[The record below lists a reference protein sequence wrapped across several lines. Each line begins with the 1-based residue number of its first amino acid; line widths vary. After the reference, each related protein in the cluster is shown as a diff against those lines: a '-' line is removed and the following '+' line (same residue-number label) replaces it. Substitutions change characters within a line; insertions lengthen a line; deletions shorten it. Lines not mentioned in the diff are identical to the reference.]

1 MRTRTDRRRC
11 LAFLLAVLIMI
22 TALPLVMPDLVSE
35 EVSAAS
41 TKHYPDQWSK
51 YNFDSKGRS
60 FDDKHNRNK
69 GYYLAPNGSGKY
81 PVLMYIHGAG
91 SVDSITKSNLIS
103 LLEYWTEKGYM
114 NEMVI
119 IVPSIEAQDDLGYDD
134 TYDCFRRFAMNDS
147 EGQKLVTEIYSDGR
161 FDGKV
166 NSKAQLYVSGYS
178 MGGSVSLALGVK
190 SSEHCTNIGA
200 FSSSSS
206 FYLGDGNWGWFNY
219 ASDIK
224 YASGTKIFMSYGN
237 GEGSGYKQNAEK
249 YRDTITAQNPGITIT
264 YNAFDSSYG
273 GHGSK
278 LFTAELFSYLYYNK
292 FGTIPSDALINSAM
306 NPSSNPTTP
315 TPTKKNTNT
324 PTPTKKPTNT
334 PTKKPTNTPTKK
346 PTNTPTKKN
355 TNTPTPTK
363 KPTIK
368 GTVTKS
374 GKTIVGQQLSVSV
387 SDSNCSDA
395 NLKYTWTTGGTANGY
410 YGKTYVVRQDDV
422 GKAIACLIT
431 DSTGKYGGQLKA
443 TFSSGVTPTP
453 TKKPTNTPTKKPT
466 PTNTPTA
473 VPTPAKPSNVKA
485 ALVTATKANISWSA
499 VSGAAGYEVYRSTSS
514 NGTYSKCGAVTTT
527 NRDCPGLTSWTT
539 YYFKV
544 RAYKEVNGKKYY
556 GDYSSP
562 VSIMAK
568 GTAPK
573 SVKAE
578 VLTATKIRLSWTAQE
593 GASGYEVY
601 RSTSSGGTYSLCG
614 AVTTAYRDC
623 PGLTTG
629 TRYYFKVR
637 AYKVVNGENV
647 YTEFCSPVSIVPK
660 APTTPTPTK
669 KVTPTPTP
677 TKKPTNTNTPTP
689 TKKPTNTNT
698 PTPTK
703 KPTNTNTPTPVAAK
717 LKSTTMEIMKGTFG
731 DIVFV
736 NNGKEVKVSGATF
749 KSADS
754 SIAAVYSDG
763 SVAGLKE
770 GNTKI
775 TVTYGGKT
783 ETVSVAVKALVN
795 NNSRIAGALTPAKY
809 AEIGNGSTDCTQ
821 TFRNLFKAAYDAG
834 TVSDGI
840 RRAKPIYIPSGHYV
854 VHGSIIDKSLD
865 ISNCVFE
872 IYGSGRESTRITFDR
887 DGTLIDARACS
898 PFVFTTFRDI
908 GFFGTDNNTLLRLT
922 ETDLTSQIKKSELQ
936 TIRFV
941 SCAFKHWKNIVYSEK
956 SSGMISDIELAYCK
970 ITSSGSKSNMCKL
983 FVLDDKKPIR
993 MKFWY
998 TDIESFYGDCIYYKS
1013 GASVYMTGGSIIP
1026 LDGNAFFFDFT
1037 DSGRSFSAGSK
1048 TTPHLICENSRFEIH
1063 DYSSCVRTTSISQEY
1078 PIVYFKNAGIGTIS
1092 NVSPN
1097 CLSIH
1102 GGGDFIF
1109 QDCTDCASI
1118 IINSK
1123 ITSDNTLKPRV
1134 RFYNCP
1140 DVSASVLAAAAK
1152 ITNPSKDANC
1162 VRVTIDDAYDFYLKN
1177 NSSSVL
1183 PYIHSASGLKE
1194 CRQNVKLDDF
1204 DYIYATEKSYTTK
1217 PYGYVRY
1224 AELVVPENTSYANKT
1239 VNLTL
1244 KDKKSGQKL
1253 VEQVLT
1259 LGAGKT
1265 YKFDI
1270 NKDIDEIEVVLKQSF
1285 STSIPVKVR
1294 MNLQLVKTKS
1304 PVADTAPVPVA
1315 SSSAGR
1321 YYSEGTDASNETD
1334 RAGSLK
1340 PQDFGAV
1347 ADGEADCT
1355 SAFRKMIKAAAD
1367 YDKYSNSWKQ
1377 SKAIYIPGGVYKI
1390 TGSIIDES
1398 LGLSFC
1404 TFEIS
1409 GAGKDNT
1416 FINFVKD
1423 GVLFDSEIKDQN
1435 NTAVPFAFT
1444 TFRNISFVGNNN
1456 NTFMT
1461 LRMNNKNKEGK
1472 NTDGT
1477 QRMQFF
1483 GCSFSGWKNILYTIH
1498 STVML
1503 SEYTFTDCKID
1514 SCGTSSVPCKL
1525 FVLDDSESVNWRF
1538 VNTDITNF
1546 TGDAFYYIS
1555 GTSIAITGGSII
1567 PKAGNAFFFD
1577 YNTSDRR
1584 DTAGPGNSPQLICSG
1599 VKFGINSSSSC
1610 VKTTSCGQGAPVIRF
1625 QECNL
1630 GTTSYDSKKFLMIN
1644 GACEIKFTDCTGCGK
1659 IRFSGYIESQSAY
1672 KPHVQFWGCDDLNLD
1687 TLVTG
1692 SEVTNAVKDFNSVR
1706 VTVGN
1711 EYDFYMRKNDSGL
1724 PYMHTVSGLNYCRQT
1739 VKLDANNYVV
1749 SGKSFTARPYGYVSY
1764 AELAV
1769 PAASSY
1775 SGKTITV
1782 TLKEKS
1788 TGKVYAQQQITLGS
1802 EQKIK
1807 LSVDSYVDDLEIV
1820 FTHSLS
1826 TGSSTKLALKLDLVK
1841 Y

>member
-11 LAFLLAVLIMI
+11 LALLLAVLIMI
-22 TALPLVMPDLVSE
+22 TALPIVMPDLITE

-41 TKHYPDQWSK
+41 SKHYPDTWST
-51 YNFDSKGRS
+51 YNFDSNGRS
-60 FDDKHNRNK
+60 FDDMHNRNK
-69 GYYLAPNGSGKY
+69 GYYLAPNGNGTY
-81 PVLMYIHGAG
+81 PVLVYVHGAG
-91 SVDSITKSNLIS
+91 GVNGLKNSNLIS
-103 LLEYWTEKGYM
+103 LIEYWTEMGYM
-114 NEMVI
+114 DEM
-119 IVPSIEAQDDLGYDD
+119 IVVLPSIEKQTDLSYDD
-134 TYDCFRRFAMNDS
+134 TYDCFRRFAMNAN
-147 EGQKLVTEIYSDGR
+147 EGQRLVSEIYSGKH
-161 FDGKV
+161 FNGKV
-166 NSKAQLYVSGYS
+166 NTKSQLYFSGLS
-178 MGGSVSLALGVK
+178 MGGSVSLAMGVK
-190 SSEHCTNIGA
+190 SPLRCTNIGA
-200 FSSSSS
+200 FSSSNS

-224 YASGTKIFMSYGN
+224 YSSGTKIFMSYGK
-237 GEGSGYKQNAEK
+237 GEATDFKQNAEK
-249 YRDTITAQNPGITIT
+249 YRDAITTNNPGINLT
-264 YNAFDSSYG
+264 YNAFNASF
-273 GHGSK
+273 GSHALK

-292 FGTIPSDALINSAM
+292 FGTIPSDELINAAL
-306 NPSSNPTTP
+306 NRTAAPTTP
-315 TPTKKNTNT
+315 TPTKKPTNT

-334 PTKKPTNTPTKK
+334 PTQKPTNTPTQKPTNTPTKK

-363 KPTIK
+363 QPTLK

-374 GKTIVGQQLSVSV
+374 GKTIVGQQLSVTV
-387 SDSNCSDA
+387 TDCNCADA
-395 NLKYTWTTGGTANGY
+395 NLKYTWTTSGTANGY

-422 GKAIACLIT
+422 GKSIACLIT
-431 DSTGKYGGQLKA
+431 DSTGKYSGQLKA

-466 PTNTPTA
+466 NTPSPTKKPTNTPTKKVTPTKKATPTNTPTA
-473 VPTPAKPSNVKA
+473 VPTPAKPTNLKA
-485 ALVTATKANISWSA
+485 TLVTATKANISWSA

-544 RAYKEVNGKKYY
+544 RAYKEVNGKKIY
-556 GDYSSP
+556 GNYSSP

-573 SVKAE
+573 GVKAE
-578 VLTATKIRLSWTAQE
+578 VLTATKVRVSWTAQE
-593 GASGYEVY
+593 GASGYEVF
-601 RSTSSGGTYSLCG
+601 RSTSKDGTYSKCG
-614 AVTTAYRDC
+614 AVTTTYRDC

-637 AYKVVNGENV
+637 AYKVVNSENV
-647 YTEFCSPVSIVPK
+647 YTAFCSPVSIVPK
-660 APTTPTPTK
+660 ATPTPT
-669 KVTPTPTP
+669 
-677 TKKPTNTNTPTP
+677 NTP
-689 TKKPTNTNT
+689 
-698 PTPTK
+698 
-703 KPTNTNTPTPVAAK
+703 TPTPVAAK
-717 LKSTTMEIMKGTFG
+717 LKSTTLEIMKGAFG
-731 DIVFV
+731 DIIFV
-736 NNGKEVKVSGATF
+736 NNGKEVKLNNVTY
-749 KSADS
+749 KSADT
-754 SIAAVYSDG
+754 SIATVYADG

-783 ETVSVAVKALVN
+783 ETVSVAVKALAN
-795 NNSRIAGALTPAKY
+795 SSSRIAGALTPAKY
-809 AEIGNGSTDCTQ
+809 AEISNGSTDCTQ

-840 RRAKPIYIPSGHYV
+840 RRAKPIYIPSGKYRIT
-854 VHGSIIDKSLD
+854 GSIIDKSLG

-872 IYGSGRESTRITFDR
+872 VYGAGRESTIITLDKN
-887 DGTLIDARACS
+887 GTMIDARDCS
-898 PFVFTTFRDI
+898 PLVFTTFRDI
-908 GFFGTDNNTLLRLT
+908 GFFGNDNNTFLRLP
-922 ETDLTSQIKKSELQ
+922 ETDLTSQIKKPELQ

-941 SCAFKHWKNIVYSEK
+941 SCAFKHWKNVLYTEQSFA
-956 SSGMISDIELAYCK
+956 MISDIEFSYCK
-970 ITSSGSKSNMCKL
+970 LTACGTESNMSKM
-983 FVLDDKKPIR
+983 FVLDGRKPIR
-993 MKFWY
+993 LKFWY
-998 TDIESFYGDCIYYKS
+998 TDIETFNGDCFYYRS
-1013 GASVYMTGGSIIP
+1013 GASVYVTGGSIIP
-1026 LDGNAFFFDFT
+1026 LTGNVFNFDFT
-1037 DSGRSFSAGSK
+1037 DSSRNFSAGSK
-1048 TTPHLICENSRFEIH
+1048 TTPHLICENARFEIR
-1063 DYSSCVRTTSISQEY
+1063 DQSSCVRTTSVSQEY
-1078 PIVYFKNAGIGTIS
+1078 PIVYFKNSAIGTIS
-1092 NVSPN
+1092 NISPN
-1097 CLSIH
+1097 CISVH
-1102 GGGDFIF
+1102 GGGDIIF
-1109 QDCTDCASI
+1109 QDCVDCSNI

-1123 ITSDNTLKPRV
+1123 ITSDSTLKPRV
-1134 RFYNCP
+1134 RFYNCS
-1140 DVSASVLAAAAK
+1140 DVSANSIAANAK

-1162 VRVTIDDAYDFYLKN
+1162 VRVTIDDAYDFYLKK
-1177 NSSSVL
+1177 NSGSVL

-1204 DYIYATEKSYTTK
+1204 DYIYATEKTYTTK

-1244 KDKKSGQKL
+1244 KDKASGQKL

-1270 NKDIDEIEVVLKQSF
+1270 NKDVDEIEVVLKQSF
-1285 STSIPVKVR
+1285 STSVPVRVR

-1315 SSSAGR
+1315 SSASGR
-1321 YYSEGTDASNETD
+1321 YYSEGTDAGTETD
-1334 RAGSLK
+1334 RPGSLK

-1347 ADGEADCT
+1347 ADGETDCT
-1355 SAFRKMIKAAAD
+1355 SAFRKMFKAAAE
-1367 YDKYSNSWKQ
+1367 YDKYSNTWKQ
-1377 SKAIYIPGGVYKI
+1377 SQAIYIPGGVYKI
-1390 TGSIIDES
+1390 TGSILDES
-1398 LGLSFC
+1398 MGLRYC
-1404 TFEIS
+1404 TFEVS

-1435 NTAVPFAFT
+1435 NKAVPFAFT

-1461 LRMNNKNKEGK
+1461 LRMNNAHN
-1472 NTDGT
+1472 DGT

-1483 GCSFSGWKNILYTIH
+1483 ACSFTGWKNILFSIE
-1498 STVML
+1498 STAML
-1503 SEYTFTDCKID
+1503 SEVTFTDCKID
-1514 SCGTSSVPCKL
+1514 SCGTSSVPCEL
-1525 FVLDDSESVNWRF
+1525 FVLDDPQAVNWRF
-1538 VNTDITNF
+1538 INTDITNF
-1546 TGDAFYYIS
+1546 TGNAFHYIT
-1555 GTSIAITGGSII
+1555 GTGIAITGGSII
-1567 PKAGNAFFFD
+1567 PKSGNAFFFD
-1577 YNTSDRR
+1577 FNTQERR
-1584 DTAGPGNSPQLICSG
+1584 NNAKPDNSPHLICSG
-1599 VKFGINSSSSC
+1599 VKFGINSNSSC
-1610 VKTTSCGQGAPVIRF
+1610 VKTTSCSQGAPVVRF
-1625 QECNL
+1625 QECDL
-1630 GTTSYDSKKFLMIN
+1630 GTTSYDSKKFLMVN
-1644 GACEIKFTDCTGCGK
+1644 GAAEIKFTDCTGCGK
-1659 IRFSGYIESQSAY
+1659 IRFSGYISAENAI
-1672 KPHVQFWGCDDLNLD
+1672 KPHIQFWGCKDLNLD

-1692 SEVTNAVKDFNSVR
+1692 SDVTNAVKDFNSIR

-1711 EYDFYMRKNDSGL
+1711 EYDFFMRKNDSGL
-1724 PYMHTVSGLNYCRQT
+1724 PYMHTVSTLNYCRQT

-1749 SGKSFTARPYGYVSY
+1749 SGKTFTARPYGYVSY

-1769 PAASSY
+1769 PAASAY

-1788 TGKVYAQQQITLGS
+1788 TGKVYAQKQITLGS